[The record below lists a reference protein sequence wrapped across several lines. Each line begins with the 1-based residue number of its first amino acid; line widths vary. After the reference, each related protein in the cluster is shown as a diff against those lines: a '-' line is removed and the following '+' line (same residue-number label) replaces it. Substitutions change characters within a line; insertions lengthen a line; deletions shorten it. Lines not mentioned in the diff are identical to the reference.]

1 MAPRSK
7 VIGLESLKR
16 KLLAIPEQAKAEIR
30 KAMETSAEEIVRFA
44 KSLAPVDTGD
54 LQMSISWTW
63 GDAPDG
69 TMILGRVV
77 GDKNDLVITIYA
89 GGSEAYWARWVEF
102 GTSKMKAQP
111 FFLPA
116 YRANRKRVRGRITR
130 GINKAA
136 KKVAASR

>member
-1 MAPRSK
+1 MAQRSK

-30 KAMETSAEEIVRFA
+30 KAMEASAEEIVRFA

-63 GDAPDG
+63 GDAPKG

-102 GTSKMKAQP
+102 GTSKMKSQP

>member
-1 MAPRSK
+1 MAQKSK
-7 VIGLESLKR
+7 VLGLGSLKR

-30 KAMETSAEEIVRFA
+30 KAMEASADEVVRLA

-63 GDAPDG
+63 GDAPKG
-69 TMILGRVV
+69 TMTLGRVV
-77 GDKNDLVITIYA
+77 GDKNDMVITVYA

-116 YRANRKRVRGRITR
+116 YRANRKRVRSRIKR

>member
-1 MAPRSK
+1 MAAKSK
-7 VIGLESLKR
+7 VLGLESLKR
-16 KLLAIPEQAKAEIR
+16 KLLAIPEEAKAEIR
-30 KAMETSAEEIVRFA
+30 KAMESSADEIVRFA

-63 GDAPDG
+63 GDAPKG
-69 TMILGRVV
+69 TMTLGSVV
-77 GDKNDLVITIYA
+77 GNKNDLVITIYA

-116 YRANRKRVRGRITR
+116 YRSNRKRVRGRISR

-136 KKVAASR
+136 KKVANSR